1 MRWLI
6 LPICLCLIAC
16 GAPPKVFMR
25 LSGGPDDA
33 LVHINDRYVGKLGR
47 LVKTGI
53 KLEPGEYRITVDAV
67 GYFPHDELVK
77 VEELGPPPKL
87 EVQLQEVPD

>member
-1 MRWLI
+1 MRAL
-6 LPICLCLIAC
+6 LVLLCLCLTAC
-16 GAPPKVFMR
+16 GAAPKVLMR

-47 LVKTGI
+47 LAKTGI
-53 KLEPGEYRITVDAV
+53 RLEPGEYRITVDAV

-77 VEELGPPPKL
+77 VEELGPPPTL
-87 EVQLQEVPD
+87 EVELQEVPD